1 MQYTIHHAT
10 KFAYETAVSESVME
24 VRMQPRSEGL
34 QRCIRFGL
42 STSPASRVRMYQDH
56 DGNIV
61 HHFNIPGRHPRLTVT
76 AEALVDC
83 APMPPL
89 PALSPGAWERLDGLT
104 TSGEFWEVMNPS
116 TFACTT
122 PALQQFARELG
133 LERGPDPLQMLLR
146 LTKDIYDRFEY
157 SPKTTNV
164 DSPIDDALELRR
176 GVCQDFS
183 HIMIAL
189 VRGLGV
195 PCRYVSGYLFQEN
208 LGTVRSSSAA
218 THAWVEAWLP
228 DLGWVGFDPTNN
240 LTATDG
246 HIRVAVGRDYA
257 DVPPTRGI
265 FKGTSAVRGELAV
278 AVRVGPAR
286 PSSPVGVV
294 DNAVP
299 FVPWMSLEAAGPLT
313 EGPSAQQRQQ
323 QQ

>member
-1 MQYTIHHAT
+1 MQYTIHHST

-24 VRMQPRSEGL
+24 VRMQPRSEGP
-34 QRCIRFGL
+34 QRCIHFGL
-42 STSPASRVRMYQDH
+42 STTPASRVRMYQDH

-76 AEALVDC
+76 AEALVESS
-83 APMPPL
+83 PLPPL
-89 PALSPGAWERLDGLT
+89 PALEPGAWHRLDART
-104 TSGEFWEVMNPS
+104 NSGEFWELMNPS
-116 TFACTT
+116 LFACHT
-122 PALQQFARELG
+122 PALEQLARDIG
-133 LERGPDPLQMLLR
+133 LERGPDPLEMLWR
-146 LTKDIYDRFEY
+146 LTNEIYDRFEY
-157 SPKTTNV
+157 SPQTTNV
-164 DSPIDDALELRR
+164 DSPIDHALEQRQ

-189 VRGLGV
+189 VRRLGV
-195 PCRYVSGYLFQEN
+195 PCRYVSGYLFQQADSS
-208 LGTVRSSSAA
+208 VRSSSAA

-240 LTATDG
+240 LAATDG

-286 PSSPVGVV
+286 GGAV
-294 DNAVP
+294 DNTVP
-299 FVPWMSLEAAGPLT
+299 FVPWMSLEAAAPLAAGHST
-313 EGPSAQQRQQ
+313 QQ
-323 QQ
+323 QQQ